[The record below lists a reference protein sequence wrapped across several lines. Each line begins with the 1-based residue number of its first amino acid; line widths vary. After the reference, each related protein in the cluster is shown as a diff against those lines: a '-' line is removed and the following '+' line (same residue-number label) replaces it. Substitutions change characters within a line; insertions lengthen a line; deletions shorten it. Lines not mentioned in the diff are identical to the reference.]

1 MAPTTQIDSSL
12 KNGYQSNGKVKN
24 NNSCSVIKCNATLAE
39 QKISIRGLVGKLLS
53 SPNPDK
59 EILSLGVGDASA
71 FAAFREGRDVSR
83 CIMESVNSGTFHGY
97 PPAHGFPFVRRAVAD
112 YLSWGVSQKF
122 NEKDVFMTVG
132 GTQAIQV
139 ILTVLANQG
148 CNVLLPR
155 PGFPPYEATCEINH
169 IEPRYYDLLPNS
181 NWEVDLDQVR
191 NLTDSKTVGIVVI
204 NPNNPCGAVYSRS
217 HLTKI
222 AETAAELNLP
232 LIADEIYG
240 HMVFREAKFVPMAS
254 LCSIVP
260 VLTLGALSKR
270 WLVPGWRCG
279 WVAISDRNGAL
290 SQVRM
295 AMERLMNVTSGP
307 ASIIQAALPGLLSD
321 SNDEFHSNVVK
332 LLESSEEA
340 LFHMIQKIP
349 ALICHSRPQGSMF
362 MMVQLDYSLLKGIG
376 DDMEFASKLMKEES
390 VLILPGTVIGLENW
404 IRIFFGTPPDLLKE
418 AMGRIMS
425 FCSRYA

>member
-217 HLTKI
+217 HLTKARFLSHYPSLI
-222 AETAAELNLP
+222 IYSTSLNLTCC
-232 LIADEIYG
+232 
-240 HMVFREAKFVPMAS
+240 F
-254 LCSIVP
+254 IVSDCGDSG
-260 VLTLGALSKR
+260 GA
-270 WLVPGWRCG
+270 
-279 WVAISDRNGAL
+279 
-290 SQVRM
+290 
-295 AMERLMNVTSGP
+295 
-307 ASIIQAALPGLLSD
+307 
-321 SNDEFHSNVVK
+321 
-332 LLESSEEA
+332 
-340 LFHMIQKIP
+340 
-349 ALICHSRPQGSMF
+349 
-362 MMVQLDYSLLKGIG
+362 
-376 DDMEFASKLMKEES
+376 EFA
-390 VLILPGTVIGLENW
+390 VDCRRD
-404 IRIFFGTPPDLLKE
+404 IRAHGF
-418 AMGRIMS
+418 S
-425 FCSRYA
+425 